1 MPFGS
6 PLVPSPTLGKASASP
21 SSAADSPSTSPSFA
35 NKASSTTGSIASA
48 GAGETVGLGVS
59 GAGDLGVQEEDAAAG
74 KVEVTSPLELTQFV
88 DNLLNDL
95 ESRFDS
101 LSQDVLS
108 RLSSLSTRV
117 DSLETS
123 LSDLMSG
130 TAGGP
135 LPSISSAGEGTVAGA
150 SATAAGSP

>member
-6 PLVPSPTLGKASASP
+6 PLVPSPTLGRGSGSP
-21 SSAADSPSTSPSFA
+21 STTNDSRSTSPSFA
-35 NKASSTTGSIASA
+35 NKPASTADSIAST
-48 GAGETVGLGVS
+48 GAVGLGVS
-59 GAGDLGVQEEDAAAG
+59 GAGDLGLQDEDAAVG
-74 KVEVTSPLELTQFV
+74 KAEVTSPLELTQFV

-130 TAGGP
+130 NAGGP
-135 LPSISSAGEGTVAGA
+135 LPNISSAGVGT
-150 SATAAGSP
+150 AGSPKSVTASP

>member
-6 PLVPSPTLGKASASP
+6 PLVPSPTLSRSP
-21 SSAADSPSTSPSFA
+21 TSPIVSTNPRSTSPSFTS
-35 NKASSTTGSIASA
+35 KLPSTITTSGL
-48 GAGETVGLGVS
+48 GGTVGLGVS
-59 GAGDLGVQEEDAAAG
+59 GAGQLGVQDDQQGAKAD
-74 KVEVTSPLELTQFV
+74 VTSPLELTQFV

-95 ESRFDS
+95 ESRFDT

-108 RLSSLSTRV
+108 RLNSLSTRV

-130 TAGGP
+130 ADSGP
-135 LPSISSAGEGTVAGA
+135 LASSTTTG
-150 SATAAGSP
+150 AGSSESDSPHVGSSP